1 MTSATQT
8 LTLQTAIGSYGHTK
22 ALKDGSI
29 SPRGAKLDP
38 VEVTPI
44 IGAFRRMCRN
54 LEFDVCEM
62 AITTYLCAKA
72 NNLPFTALPV
82 FLVRAFHN
90 GAVQINPSA
99 GVNSPKDLEGKKV
112 GVRAWTVTTGVWA
125 KDILRTEYGV
135 DLEKIQWV
143 VVDEEHVLQYKTPS
157 NVTMQAG
164 ANLGEMLASG
174 ELAAA
179 IGIPRVESP
188 NVRPLVE
195 NANAAAS
202 AWYAKTGVYPI
213 NHTLVVKDEL
223 LAANPSLGK
232 DLYDA
237 FKAARDAY
245 VASLASSTDEADAAM
260 KRTAAMVGG
269 DPLPYGIEA
278 NRKAMEAIIA
288 AATTQH
294 ILTKPT
300 KVEDVF
306 VAGASSW

>member
-1 MTSATQT
+1 MTTATQT
-8 LTLQTAIGSYGHTK
+8 LSTAIGSYGHTA
-22 ALKDGSI
+22 ALKSGAI
-29 SPRGAKLDP
+29 SPKGATLEH

-44 IGAFRRMCRN
+44 INAFRRMCRQ

-72 NNLPFTALPV
+72 NNLPFTAIPV

-90 GAVQINPSA
+90 GAVQINSN
-99 GVNSPKDLEGKKV
+99 VVSSPKDLEGKKV

-125 KDILRTEYGV
+125 KDILQNEYGV
-135 DLEKIQWV
+135 DLDKVNWV
-143 VVDEEHVLQYKTPS
+143 VADEEHVTQYQVPS

-179 IGIPRVESP
+179 IGIAPVADNP
-188 NVRPLVE
+188 NVKPLVDDPR
-195 NANAAAS
+195 AAQS
-202 AWYAKTGVYPI
+202 EWYKKTGVFPI
-213 NHTLVVKDEL
+213 NHTLVIKDEL
-223 LAANPSLGK
+223 IAANPSLAK
-232 DLYDA
+232 DVYDA
-237 FKAARDAY
+237 FKAARDEY
-245 VASLASSTDEADAAM
+245 VAKLADSTDEADAAM
-260 KRTAAMVGG
+260 KRTASMVG
-269 DPLPYGIEA
+269 DPLPYGIEP

-288 AATTQH
+288 AATSQH

-306 VAGASSW
+306 VAGSAGW

>member
-1 MTSATQT
+1 MPAT
-8 LTLQTAIGSYGHTK
+8 LKTAIGSYGHTK
-22 ALKDGSI
+22 ALKDGKIAPSSVALAFEDI
-29 SPRGAKLDP
+29 SP
-38 VEVTPI
+38 I
-44 IGAFRRMCRN
+44 IAAFRRMCRG

-99 GVNSPKDLEGKKV
+99 GVNTPRDLEGKKV

-125 KDILRTEYGV
+125 KDILQNEYGV
-135 DLEKIQWV
+135 DLEKVDWV
-143 VVDEEHVLQYKTPS
+143 VADEEHVTQYKTPP
-157 NVTMQAG
+157 NVSFQSG
-164 ANLGEMLASG
+164 ANLGEMLAGG

-179 IGIPRVESP
+179 IGIPKVESP
-188 NVRPLVE
+188 NVKPLVE
-195 NANAAAS
+195 NPGAAS
-202 AWYAKTGVYPI
+202 AEWYKKTGVYPI

-237 FKAARDAY
+237 FKQARDEY
-245 VASLASSTDEADAAM
+245 VAGLASSTDEADAAM
-260 KRTAAMVGG
+260 QRMSAMVG

-288 AATTQH
+288 AATSQH
-294 ILTKPT
+294 ILTSKT
-300 KVEDVF
+300 NVEDVF
-306 VAGASSW
+306 AKGAAGW

>member
-1 MTSATQT
+1 MPAT
-8 LTLQTAIGSYGHTK
+8 LKTAIGSYGHTK
-22 ALKDGSI
+22 ALKDGKI
-29 SPRGAKLDP
+29 APVGASLQFE
-38 VEVTPI
+38 EVTPI
-44 IGAFRRMCRN
+44 IGAFRRMCRG

-99 GVNSPKDLEGKKV
+99 GVVSPKDLEGKKV

-125 KDILRTEYGV
+125 KDILQNEYGV
-135 DLEKIQWV
+135 DLEKVNWV
-143 VVDEEHVLQYKTPS
+143 VADEEHVLQYKTPA
-157 NVTMQAG
+157 NVTFQQG

-179 IGIPRVESP
+179 IGIPKVESDA
-188 NVRPLVE
+188 VKPLVE
-195 NANAAAS
+195 NPGAAQAE
-202 AWYAKTGVYPI
+202 WYKKTGVFPI

-223 LAANPSLGK
+223 LAANPALGK
-232 DLYDA
+232 TLYDA
-237 FKAARDAY
+237 FKQARDEY
-245 VASLASSTDEADAAM
+245 VAGLASSTDEADAGM
-260 KRTAAMVGG
+260 KRTAALVG

-288 AATTQH
+288 AATSQH
-294 ILTKPT
+294 ILTAKT
-300 KVEDVF
+300 AVEDVF
-306 VAGASSW
+306 VKGSAAW

>member
-1 MTSATQT
+1 MPTT
-8 LTLQTAIGSYGHTK
+8 LKTAIGSYGHTK
-22 ALKDGSI
+22 ALKDGKI
-29 SPRGAKLDP
+29 APRGVTLAFE
-38 VEVTPI
+38 EVAPI
-44 IGAFRRMCRN
+44 IGAFRRMCRG

-99 GVNSPKDLEGKKV
+99 GVNTPKDLEGKKV

-125 KDILRTEYGV
+125 KDILQNEYGV
-135 DLEKIQWV
+135 DLEKVNWV
-143 VVDEEHVLQYKTPS
+143 VADEEHVTQYKTPA
-157 NVTMQAG
+157 NVTFQAG
-164 ANLGEMLASG
+164 ANLGEMLGSG

-179 IGIPRVESP
+179 IGIPKVESE
-188 NVRPLVE
+188 NVKPLVE
-195 NANAAAS
+195 NAGAAS
-202 AWYAKTGVYPI
+202 AEWYKKTGVYPI

-237 FKAARDAY
+237 FKQARDEY
-245 VASLASSTDEADAAM
+245 VAGLASSTEEADAGM
-260 KRTAAMVGG
+260 KRLASMVG
-269 DPLPYGIEA
+269 DPLPYGIAA

-288 AATTQH
+288 AATSQH
-294 ILTKPT
+294 ILTSKT
-300 KVEDVF
+300 DVEDVF
-306 VAGASSW
+306 AKGAAGW

>member
-1 MTSATQT
+1 MTT
-8 LTLQTAIGSYGHTK
+8 LKTAIGTYGHTK
-22 ALKDGSI
+22 ALKSGEV
-29 SPRGAKLDP
+29 SPKNADLEFE
-38 VEVTPI
+38 EVSPI
-44 IGAFRRMCRN
+44 IGAFRRMCRGQ
-54 LEFDVCEM
+54 EFDVSEM

-90 GAVQINPSA
+90 GAVQ
-99 GVNSPKDLEGKKV
+99 VNTKAVSTPKDLEGKKV

-125 KDILRTEYGV
+125 KDILQNEHGV
-135 DLEKIQWV
+135 DLDKINWV
-143 VVDEEHVLQYKTPS
+143 VADEEHVLEYKTPG
-157 NVTMQAG
+157 NVTFQQG

-179 IGIPRVESP
+179 IGIPKVDSP
-188 NVRPLVE
+188 DVQPLAG
-195 NANAAAS
+195 NAGE
-202 AWYAKTGVYPI
+202 WFKKTGVYPI

-245 VASLASSTDEADAAM
+245 VASLASSTDEGDAAM
-260 KRTAAMVGG
+260 KRTAEMVGG
-269 DPLPYGIEA
+269 DPLPYGIEP

-288 AATTQH
+288 AATSQH

>member
-1 MTSATQT
+1 VTT
-8 LTLQTAIGSYGHTK
+8 LKTAIGSYGHTK
-22 ALKDGSI
+22 ALKSGEI
-29 SPRGAKLDP
+29 APKGATLEFE
-38 VEVTPI
+38 EVSPI
-44 IGAFRRMCRN
+44 IGAFRRMCRGQ
-54 LEFDVCEM
+54 EFDVSEM

-90 GAVQINPSA
+90 GAVQ
-99 GVNSPKDLEGKKV
+99 VNSKVVTNPKDLEGKKV

-125 KDILRTEYGV
+125 KDILQNEYGV
-135 DLEKIQWV
+135 DLDKVNWV
-143 VVDEEHVLQYKTPS
+143 VADEEHVLEYKTPG
-157 NVTMQAG
+157 NVTFQQG

-179 IGIPRVESP
+179 IGIQKVESP
-188 NVRPLVE
+188 DVAPL
-195 NANAAAS
+195 AGNAAE
-202 AWYAKTGVYPI
+202 WYKKTGVYPI

-223 LAANPSLGK
+223 VAANPSLAK

-245 VASLASSTDEADAAM
+245 VSGLDASTDEADAAM
-260 KRTAAMVGG
+260 KRTAAMVG
-269 DPLPYGIEA
+269 DPLPYGIEP

-288 AATTQH
+288 AATAQH

-306 VAGASSW
+306 VAGAAGW

>member
-1 MTSATQT
+1 MPA
-8 LTLQTAIGSYGHTK
+8 LKTAIGSYGHTK
-22 ALKDGSI
+22 ALKDGKI
-29 SPRGAKLDP
+29 APAGAKLAFED
-38 VEVTPI
+38 VSPI
-44 IGAFRRMCRN
+44 IGAFRRMCRG

-125 KDILRTEYGV
+125 KDILQNEFGV
-135 DLEKIQWV
+135 DLEKVNWV
-143 VVDEEHVLQYKTPS
+143 VADEEHVQQYKTPS
-157 NVTMQAG
+157 NVTFQQG
-164 ANLGEMLASG
+164 ANLGEMLGSG

-179 IGIPRVESP
+179 IGIPKVESE
-188 NVRPLVE
+188 NVKPLVE
-195 NANAAAS
+195 NAGAAQAE
-202 AWYAKTGVYPI
+202 WYKKTGVYPI

-232 DLYDA
+232 ELYDA
-237 FKAARDAY
+237 FKQARDQY
-245 VASLASSTDEADAAM
+245 VAGLASSTDEADAAM
-260 KRTAAMVGG
+260 KRTAGLVG

-288 AATTQH
+288 AATSQH
-294 ILTKPT
+294 ILTSQT
-300 KVEDVF
+300 NVEDVF
-306 VAGASSW
+306 VRGAAGW